1 MVESLM
7 SEAESLFLS
16 ALQIVTSSLG
26 ECHLR
31 TSSFYINLGGLYQ
44 VKSGPF
50 SGDPLSIV
58 ISRFA
63 SHFPRISSHN
73 FLCSDYD
80 VKGDQKR

>member
-63 SHFPRISSHN
+63 IFPRISSHN

-80 VKGDQKR
+80 AKGDQKR